1 MRCAPFPLK
10 IRRRWPEWTI
20 DFLSFRSNTPL
31 MELSRPD
38 VSVDDLPGSALRDL
52 SPDAARRLGSAGLR
66 TFLAIA
72 DDWQLPVASRRT
84 LLGAIGE
91 STYHKWRQGD
101 VGTPSRDQLER
112 LSLLLGIYKALRLL
126 FSDDA
131 TGVRWLRAA
140 NRDPDF
146 GGQSPLDRMCRGS
159 IEDLYAV
166 RRYLDGWR
174 GSWP

>member
-1 MRCAPFPLK
+1 MRRAPCPLK
-10 IRRRWPEWTI
+10 IGRRWPEWTI
-20 DFLSFRSNTPL
+20 DFLSFRSNTPF
-31 MELSRPD
+31 MELSRPA
-38 VSVDDLPGSALRDL
+38 VTVDDVPGSMLRDL
-52 SPDAARRLGSAGLR
+52 SPDAARRLGAAGLR

>member
-1 MRCAPFPLK
+1 MQQSAIILDDGSAPR
-10 IRRRWPEWTI
+10 I
-20 DFLSFRSNTPL
+20 
-31 MELSRPD
+31 
-38 VSVDDLPGSALRDL
+38 ALRDL
-52 SPDAARRLGSAGLR
+52 APADARRLGAAGMR

-72 DDWQLPVASRRT
+72 DEWQLTVATRRV

-91 STYHKWRQGD
+91 STYHKWKAGD
-101 VGTPSRDQLER
+101 VGAPSRDQLER

-131 TGVRWLRAA
+131 TGVRWLKAA
-140 NRDPDF
+140 NTDADF
-146 GGQSPLDRMCRGS
+146 GGKAPLDRMLRGS
-159 IEDLYAV
+159 IEDLFAV

>member
-1 MRCAPFPLK
+1 
-10 IRRRWPEWTI
+10 
-20 DFLSFRSNTPL
+20 
-31 MELSRPD
+31 MELTGASQPAAEPA
-38 VSVDDLPGSALRDL
+38 LTGLRDL
-52 SPDAARRLGSAGLR
+52 SAEDARRLGSAGMR
-66 TFLAIA
+66 TFVAIA
-72 DDWQLPVASRRT
+72 DEWQLPVAARCI
-84 LLGAIGE
+84 LLGAIGS

-101 VGTPSRDQLER
+101 LGVPSRDQLER

-131 TGVRWLRAA
+131 TGIRWLRAA
-140 NRDPDF
+140 NRDADF
-146 GGQSPLDRMCRGS
+146 GGQTPLERMARGS

>member
-1 MRCAPFPLK
+1 MESVPL
-10 IRRRWPEWTI
+10 PALI
-20 DFLSFRSNTPL
+20 DQPVLT
-31 MELSRPD
+31 
-38 VSVDDLPGSALRDL
+38 GLRDL
-52 SPDAARRLGSAGLR
+52 TPQDARRLGAAGMR
-66 TFLAIA
+66 TVVAIA
-72 DDWQLPVASRRT
+72 DEWQLPVATRCI
-84 LLGAIGE
+84 LLGGIGP

-112 LSLLLGIYKALRLL
+112 LSLILGIYKALRLL

-131 TGVRWLRAA
+131 TGVRWLKAA
-140 NRDPDF
+140 NADPDF
-146 GGQSPLDRMCRGS
+146 GGQSPIDRLGRGS

>member
-1 MRCAPFPLK
+1 
-10 IRRRWPEWTI
+10 
-20 DFLSFRSNTPL
+20 
-31 MELSRPD
+31 MEFGASPRLLDPPT
-38 VSVDDLPGSALRDL
+38 LGGLRDL
-52 SPDAARRLGSAGLR
+52 SAADARRLGAAGMR
-66 TFLAIA
+66 TFVGIA
-72 DDWQLPVASRRT
+72 DDWQLPVAARCV
-84 LLGAIGE
+84 LLGAIGP

-131 TGVRWLRAA
+131 TGHRWLKAV

-146 GGQSPLDRMCRGS
+146 AGQSPLDRMCRGS

>member
-1 MRCAPFPLK
+1 MESTSPQRLTESAPA
-10 IRRRWPEWTI
+10 
-20 DFLSFRSNTPL
+20 
-31 MELSRPD
+31 
-38 VSVDDLPGSALRDL
+38 ALRDL
-52 SPDAARRLGSAGLR
+52 TTVEARRLGAAGMR

-72 DDWQLPVASRRT
+72 DEWQLSVAVRRI
-84 LLGAIGE
+84 LLGELPE
-91 STYHKWRQGD
+91 STYHKWKLGD

-131 TGVRWLRAA
+131 TGIRWLRAA
-140 NRDPDF
+140 NTAPDF
-146 GGQSPLDRMCRGS
+146 AGQSPLERICRGS
-159 IEDLYAV
+159 IDDLWAV

>member
-1 MRCAPFPLK
+1 MESSQTSRSTDDIAP
-10 IRRRWPEWTI
+10 I
-20 DFLSFRSNTPL
+20 
-31 MELSRPD
+31 
-38 VSVDDLPGSALRDL
+38 ALRDL
-52 SPDAARRLGSAGLR
+52 DPAAARRLGAAGMR
-66 TFLAIA
+66 TFVGIA
-72 DDWQLPVASRRT
+72 DEWQLPVAARRI
-84 LLGAIGE
+84 LLGDIGE

-126 FSDDA
+126 FPDDA
-131 TGVRWLRAA
+131 TGIRWIKSP
-140 NRDPDF
+140 NRERDF
-146 GGQSPLDRMCRGS
+146 GGQSPLERMRRGS

>member
-1 MRCAPFPLK
+1 
-10 IRRRWPEWTI
+10 
-20 DFLSFRSNTPL
+20 
-31 MELSRPD
+31 MELR
-38 VSVDDLPGSALRDL
+38 SVRHTADDPPVAALRDL
-52 SPDAARRLGSAGLR
+52 SVADTRRLGAAGLR

-72 DDWQLPVASRRT
+72 DEWQLTVATRRV
-84 LLGAIGE
+84 LLGGIGE
-91 STYHKWRQGD
+91 STYHKWKLGD

-131 TGVRWLRAA
+131 TGVRWLKAT
-140 NRDPDF
+140 NTEPDF
-146 GGQSPLDRMCRGS
+146 AGQSPLDRLLRGS

>member
-1 MRCAPFPLK
+1 MKHTAITVEESSL
-10 IRRRWPEWTI
+10 
-20 DFLSFRSNTPL
+20 
-31 MELSRPD
+31 PD
-38 VSVDDLPGSALRDL
+38 VALRDL
-52 SPDAARRLGSAGLR
+52 TTADARRLGAAGMR

-72 DDWQLPVASRRT
+72 DEWQLTVATRRV
-84 LLGAIGE
+84 LLGGIGE
-91 STYHKWRQGD
+91 STYHKWKLGD

-131 TGVRWLRAA
+131 TGVRWLKAS
-140 NRDPDF
+140 NTEPDF
-146 GGQSPLDRMCRGS
+146 AGQSPLDRMLRGS

>member
-1 MRCAPFPLK
+1 MEPRASSLLVEEPA
-10 IRRRWPEWTI
+10 
-20 DFLSFRSNTPL
+20 LS
-31 MELSRPD
+31 
-38 VSVDDLPGSALRDL
+38 GLRDL
-52 SPDAARRLGSAGLR
+52 DPAAARRLGAAGMR
-66 TFLAIA
+66 TFVGIA
-72 DDWQLPVASRRT
+72 DEWQLPVATRCI
-84 LLGAIGE
+84 LLGAIGP

-131 TGVRWLRAA
+131 TGVRWLKAG

>member
-1 MRCAPFPLK
+1 MESIASAQHASAPAA
-10 IRRRWPEWTI
+10 
-20 DFLSFRSNTPL
+20 
-31 MELSRPD
+31 
-38 VSVDDLPGSALRDL
+38 VALRDI
-52 SPDAARRLGSAGLR
+52 SPLEARRLGAAGMR

-72 DDWQLPVASRRT
+72 DEWQLPVATRRT
-84 LLGAIGE
+84 LLGDIAE
-91 STYHKWRQGD
+91 STYHKWKLGD

-131 TGVRWLRAA
+131 TGVRWLKAH

-146 GGQSPLDRMCRGS
+146 AGDSPLERMRRGS

-166 RRYLDGWR
+166 RRYLDAWR